1 MAGVD
6 KTGLDILCSGPGCK
20 YFPPGP
26 DGKSLCIFP
35 DGTLM
40 LCDSNTGKCM
50 QVYVREVPEDDKAP
64 SVAGVVT
71 FRLLKLLKEHE

>member
-1 MAGVD
+1 
-6 KTGLDILCSGPGCK
+6 
-20 YFPPGP
+20 
-26 DGKSLCIFP
+26 
-35 DGTLM
+35 M